1 MPSSFLDLLAERPVL
16 LADGATGTNYQNMG
30 IEPGVA
36 PEEWVI
42 DEPEHVRE
50 LHRRFVAAGS
60 DLVLTCSFG
69 GTSLRLADE
78 RLAGRA
84 VEVNRRAAE
93 LAREAV
99 GDDVLVAGSLGPT
112 GHLTEPLGPLTR
124 ALAVATYAEQAR
136 ALADGGVDLLV
147 LETFFSLDEGL
158 WALEGITSV
167 SDLPLVVS
175 YSFDQGTKTM
185 MGLTPTQVVEAFAP
199 LGVAAIGANCGKSLD
214 DTDRIVEEL
223 LAAADGLPLWVKP
236 NAGVPRMVR
245 DAVVYDAGPDD
256 LARHL
261 AAYAAQGARIVGGCC
276 GSTPEHIAAIARELS
291 TRDMTGV

>member
-1 MPSSFLDLLAERPVL
+1 MPSFLDLLAERPVL

-99 GDDVLVAGSLGPT
+99 GEDVLVAGSLGPT

-214 DTDRIVEEL
+214 DTDRIVEGL

-261 AAYAAQGARIVGGCC
+261 AAYAGQGARIVGGCC
-276 GSTPEHIAAIARELS
+276 GSTPEHIAATARTVGLTS
-291 TRDMTGV
+291 